1 MRLFDKDPAF
11 LCDPVFFTA
20 YRVVNLLYEDELSG

>member
-11 LCDPVFFTA
+11 LCAPVFFTA
-20 YRVVNLLYEDELSG
+20 YRVVNLLYRG